1 MKSTYLAVPY
11 SILKSRELNTT
22 EKLILSLVISFIKN
36 GDKCYASNNFLAD
49 LFNTS
54 ERTISKTIRSLIEK
68 GFLKADFSESRN
80 RLISLNRELLIE
92 KTGADVFSAPQEFS
106 STPMEKS
113 STPMEKSSTP
123 MEKSSTPTEKTST
136 PTEKTSTPTEKT
148 STNNNNYNNKYNN
161 NYKNNNNYPKRNGFG
176 EIVTERSYN
185 LEELMVID

>member
-106 STPMEKS
+106 STPMENS
-113 STPMEKSSTP
+113 STPMEKTSTP
-123 MEKSSTPTEKTST
+123 MEKS
-136 PTEKTSTPTEKT
+136 STPTEKT

-161 NYKNNNNYPKRNGFG
+161 NYKNNNN
-176 EIVTERSYN
+176 
-185 LEELMVID
+185 

>member
-106 STPMEKS
+106 STPMENS

-123 MEKSSTPTEKTST
+123 MEKTST

-161 NYKNNNNYPKRNGFG
+161 NYKNNNN
-176 EIVTERSYN
+176 
-185 LEELMVID
+185 